1 MCRPVPLIYL
11 VRHGESEV
19 NLTRTMSYK
28 RVDPG
33 LTPRGEAQ
41 AGALAAW
48 FAGRNVARIYSSP
61 LRRGVQTAEA
71 IAAATGAPVEVTEA
85 LRELDVGSLEGRS
98 DAAAWAIHD
107 DVLRRWWNGEPAAA
121 FPAGEDLLHVHARVA
136 GFIESLAELH
146 PSEDVVAVGHGGIFC
161 AVLPRLCTIPWQPG
175 TPLTLANTG
184 VAVLRREELLT
195 CELWNGVAHLS

>member
-41 AGALAAW
+41 AAALAAW
-48 FAGRNVARIYSSP
+48 FASRNVARIYSSP
-61 LRRGVQTAEA
+61 LQRGLQTAER
-71 IAAATGAPVEVTEA
+71 IAATTGARITVTEA

-107 DVLRRWWNGEPAAA
+107 DVLRRWWHDEPAAA
-121 FPAGEDLLHVHARVA
+121 FPDGESFLDVHARVS
-136 GFIESLAELH
+136 GFVHGLAELH

-161 AVLPRLCTIPWQPG
+161 TVLPRLCTIPWQPG

-184 VAVLRREELLT
+184 VTVLRREDVLT